1 MAMGGLIT
9 PFYLLS
15 GVPEYPRAQGHLSR
29 LLKGLRKYQTLKGWS
44 VSYTL
49 KGLGVSVEQDFLNYF
64 DGKHVFCAIDDKRT
78 NQVPTHYHEGY
89 DLSRDQILTQLHT
102 KNSENYGIFFTVN
115 EIDRKQDPQRQRTTR
130 MLRKIRAVWADD
142 DIIRKEPRSDFP
154 IPPNIVIE
162 TSEGRYHYYWL
173 TTTDEIGEWGGVM
186 NHIANTYDTD
196 GNAKDLV
203 RVLRVPGFM
212 HNKREPTLS
221 KAYLGNNTHYG
232 WAEIVKAFP
241 PDKIAKIRNIAN
253 AAGVHGNARFESF
266 SEARLSITSGSNFHG
281 AIMWL
286 LNHWVNGG
294 IKSPV
299 ELKTL
304 IVDLMNLSVVQDER
318 WDARI
323 NDEYLTNNINDAI
336 NFVKENP
343 IIAEIAVPE
352 IDGVHSQ
359 LNTGYPPG
367 LMGKLCGEIYEMA
380 PHPNEEVALMAA
392 FALVAGITG
401 RTYNVLGTG
410 LNLYVA
416 LLADSGVGKANLKNS
431 INIALMV
438 NCALE
443 GGIAFKGASRFT
455 GPKALFDMLLSGLSR
470 VCVLEESGLMS
481 ESTAGDQKGL
491 IRVMLD
497 IFSSSG
503 KGEFAGGENYSKVE
517 QNVPVIPSP
526 ALTIAHVSTP
536 LSYLRA
542 LKAKDATVSGDIAR
556 IWMMRSMRDK
566 QPLNI
571 DRRENFSTDVIL
583 RIKELVKKC
592 IPQQSPKGHEVVDID
607 TSYINIQRDSDR
619 WTDLENQ
626 YKRSG
631 DQLRRTL
638 TSRAF
643 VKILKVSALSSIFNN
658 RFAIGVDEYK
668 WAEDSINGEITTIED
683 AVSFGA
689 SDDMMSVVKGIIIP
703 VISKII
709 NCKYDDL
716 RKTPPKVLKGKGI
729 FTSTNF
735 TQCLR
740 NNEVLKRMNDDPE
753 RPNPRSGIE
762 KILGYMMRNGLLLTV
777 PSDKLAQ
784 FGTKARV
791 GYKVTDDFILM
802 MED

>member
-1 MAMGGLIT
+1 MINTQGLGYHI
-9 PFYLLS
+9 
-15 GVPEYPRAQGHLSR
+15 
-29 LLKGLRKYQTLKGWS
+29 LKGA
-44 VSYTL
+44 
-49 KGLGVSVEQDFLNYF
+49 GVSVEHDFLNYF
-64 DGKHVFCAIDDKRT
+64 GGNHVFCAIDDKRT

-89 DLSRDQILTQLHT
+89 DLTRDQILTQLHS
-102 KNSENYGIFFTVN
+102 KNTENYGVFFTVN
-115 EIDRKQDPQRQRTTR
+115 EIDRQLDPQRQRTTR
-130 MLRKIRAVWADD
+130 MLSKIRAVWADD

-173 TTTDEIGEWGGVM
+173 TTTDDISEWGGVM

-212 HNKREPTLS
+212 HHKREATLS
-221 KAYLGNNTHYG
+221 KAYLGSNTKYG
-232 WAEIVKAFP
+232 WAEITKAFP
-241 PDKIAKIRNIAN
+241 PDQIAKIRNITN
-253 AAGVHGNARFESF
+253 VAGTHGNARFGSF

-286 LNHWVNGG
+286 LNHWVNCG
-294 IKSPV
+294 IKSSI
-299 ELKTL
+299 ELKEM
-304 IVDLMNLSVVQDER
+304 IKDLMNTSVVQDER
-318 WDARI
+318 WDARM

-336 NFVKENP
+336 NFVKDNP
-343 IIAEIAVPE
+343 LISEITVPE
-352 IDGVHSQ
+352 IETNHSQ

-431 INIALMV
+431 INTALML

-443 GGIAFKGASRFT
+443 GGIAFKGPSRFT

-481 ESTAGDQKGL
+481 ESSAGDQKGL

-497 IFSSSG
+497 IFTSSG

-517 QNVPVIPSP
+517 QNIPVIPSP

-571 DRRENFSTDVIL
+571 DRRDNFSPDVIL

-592 IPQQSPKGHEVVDID
+592 IPQQNPKGHEVIDID
-607 TSYINIQRDSDR
+607 TSYINIQRDSDK
-619 WTDLENQ
+619 WTNLENQ
-626 YKRSG
+626 YKRT
-631 DQLRRTL
+631 DDHLRRTL

-643 VKILKVSALSSIFNN
+643 MKILKISALSSIFNN
-658 RFAIGVDEYK
+658 RFEIGIGEYK
-668 WAEDSINGEITTIED
+668 WAEDAINGEIATIED
-683 AVSFGA
+683 AISYGA
-689 SDDMMSVVKGIIIP
+689 SDDMLVVVKSIVIP
-703 VISKII
+703 VISKIL
-709 NCKYDDL
+709 NEKYKDSS
-716 RKTPPKVLKGKGI
+716 KTPPKALRVRGM
-729 FTSTNF
+729 FTSNNF
-735 TQCLR
+735 NQCLR

-762 KILGYMMRNGLLLTV
+762 KILNYMVRSGFLFIV
-777 PSDKLAQ
+777 PSEKLALL
-784 FGTKARV
+784 GTKSRV
-791 GYKVTDDFILM
+791 GYKITDDLVTIM
-802 MED
+802 MGD

>member
-1 MAMGGLIT
+1 
-9 PFYLLS
+9 
-15 GVPEYPRAQGHLSR
+15 
-29 LLKGLRKYQTLKGWS
+29 
-44 VSYTL
+44 
-49 KGLGVSVEQDFLNYF
+49 VSVEIDFLNYF
-64 DGKHVFCAIDDKRT
+64 GGKHVFCAIDDKRT
-78 NQVPTHYHEGY
+78 NQVPTHFHEGY
-89 DLSRDQILTQLHT
+89 DLSRDQILEQLHS
-102 KNSENYGIFFTVN
+102 KNKENYGIFFTVN
-115 EIDRKQDPQRQRTTR
+115 EINRKQDPQRQRTTR

-162 TSEGRYHYYWL
+162 TSKGRYHYYWL
-173 TTTDEIGEWGGVM
+173 TTTDDIGEWGGVM

-203 RVLRVPGFM
+203 RVLRVPGFI
-212 HNKREPTLS
+212 HHKREPTLS
-221 KAYLGNNTHYG
+221 KAYLGKNIHYT
-232 WAEIVKAFP
+232 WQEITKVFP
-241 PDKIAKIRNIAN
+241 PDKIAKIRNMAN
-253 AAGVHGNARFESF
+253 VTGMHGNARFGSF
-266 SEARLSITSGSNFHG
+266 SEAHVSITSGSNFHG

-304 IVDLMNLSVVQDER
+304 IIDIMNLSVVQDER
-318 WDARI
+318 WDARM

-336 NFVKENP
+336 NFVKDNP
-343 IIAEIAVPE
+343 IVSEINVPE
-352 IDGVHSQ
+352 IETTHSQ

-392 FALVAGITG
+392 FTLVAGITG

-431 INIALMV
+431 INTALML

-443 GGIAFKGASRFT
+443 GGSAFKGASRFT

-503 KGEFAGGENYSKVE
+503 KGEFAGGENYSKIE

-542 LKAKDATVSGDIAR
+542 LKTKDATVSGDIAR

-566 QPLNI
+566 KPLNI
-571 DRRENFSTDVIL
+571 DRRENFSPDVIL

-592 IPQQSPKGHEVVDID
+592 IPQQNLKGHEVVNID
-607 TSYINIQRDSDR
+607 TSYINVQRDSDK
-619 WTDLENQ
+619 WTNLENQ
-626 YKRSG
+626 YKRNG

-643 VKILKVSALSSIFNN
+643 MKILKISALSSIFNN
-658 RFAIGVDEYK
+658 RFQIGVDEYK
-668 WAEDSINGEITTIED
+668 WADDAINGEIATIED

-689 SDDMMSVVKGIIIP
+689 SDDMMVIVKSIVIP
-703 VISKII
+703 VISKML
-709 NCKYDDL
+709 NGKYKDL
-716 RKTPPKVLKGKGI
+716 NKTPPKVLEGMGI
-729 FTSTNF
+729 FTLNNF
-735 TQCLR
+735 NQCLR
-740 NNEVLKRMNDDPE
+740 NNEVLKRMNDDPK
-753 RPNPRSGIE
+753 RPNPKTGIE
-762 KILGYMMRNGLLLTV
+762 KILAYMMRNELLLNVT
-777 PSDKLAQ
+777 PERFAMLGSKSRA
-784 FGTKARV
+784 GYRV
-791 GYKVTDDFILM
+791 TNDFLLM
-802 MED
+802 IGDGNE